1 VIDSYARGLTVAAAI
16 GVSITAGVYFA
27 FSTFVMVALR
37 RLSNSQAISAM
48 NSINKAAP
56 NPLFMLALFGTAIVC
71 VLLMVSGLQHRDNPA
86 AMWQIVGAAL
96 YLVSVVI
103 TVIYHIP
110 HNDQLMRVDP
120 NGAGAG
126 TTWTHFYSGWL
137 AWNHV
142 RTLASVGGTV
152 SLILALRAA

>member
-1 VIDSYARGLTVAAAI
+1 MIDSYARGLTVAAAI

-71 VLLMVSGLQHRDNPA
+71 VLLMISGLQHRDNPA

>member
-1 VIDSYARGLTVAAAI
+1 MIDSYARGLTVAAAI
-16 GVSITAGVYFA
+16 GVSITAGVYVA

-71 VLLMVSGLQHRDNPA
+71 VLLMISGLQHRDNPA

>member
-1 VIDSYARGLTVAAAI
+1 MIDSYARGLTVAAAI

-37 RLSNSQAISAM
+37 RLSNSQAIGAM

-71 VLLMVSGLQHRDNPA
+71 VLLMISGLQHRDNPA

>member
-1 VIDSYARGLTVAAAI
+1 MIDSYARGLTVAAAI

-71 VLLMVSGLQHRDNPA
+71 VLLMISGLQHRDNPA

-126 TTWTHFYSGWL
+126 TTWTHFYSGWM